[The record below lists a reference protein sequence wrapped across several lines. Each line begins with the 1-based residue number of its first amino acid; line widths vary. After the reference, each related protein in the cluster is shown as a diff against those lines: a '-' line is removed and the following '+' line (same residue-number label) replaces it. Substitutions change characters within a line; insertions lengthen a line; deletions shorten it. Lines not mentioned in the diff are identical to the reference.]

1 MMILYIYIYS
11 HPQTDC
17 FILSELFSVAR
28 HAGRSKPGSKPV
40 QLYVRLC
47 YRPLGHQAD
56 HVGKGNFKVFLFLET
71 AAAAFVYIFFYTLL
85 ATRVLN
91 SFEEL
96 CITLAAAG
104 NSFARELNPHGGAY
118 IYIYMY
124 VYANVQRWKNTNS
137 LEDNFIFSIIF

>member
-1 MMILYIYIYS
+1 MKSVWRNFTSFMQQYIHIYIYS

-40 QLYVRLC
+40 QLYARLC

-71 AAAAFVYIFFYTLL
+71 AAAAFVYIFLYPIGYQSAQFFRRASHYSNGGRQFLRQ
-85 ATRVLN
+85 RVQPPWG
-91 SFEEL
+91 S
-96 CITLAAAG
+96 IYM
-104 NSFARELNPHGGAY
+104 Y
-118 IYIYMY
+118 IYIFPILPS
-124 VYANVQRWKNTNS
+124 W
-137 LEDNFIFSIIF
+137 LGL